1 MCEFYMKDAVSRAG
15 LSDRFYIESAATSS
29 EELGNPVYSPAQ
41 RKLREHGIS
50 ANGKAARQIT
60 KTDYERFDYI
70 IGMEESNKRS
80 MLRIFGGDPYGKIS
94 LLLDW
99 TNRPGAVADPWYTG
113 DFEATWRDISE
124 GCDAILRKLNDD

>member
-1 MCEFYMKDAVSRAG
+1 MKDAVSRAG
-15 LSDRFYIESAATSS
+15 LSDRFYIESAATSP
-29 EELGNPVYSPAQ
+29 EELGNPVYPPAQ

-50 ANGKAARQIT
+50 ANGKTARQIT

-113 DFEATWRDISE
+113 DFEATWRDVSE
-124 GCDAILRKLNDD
+124 GCDAILRKLNDV

>member
-1 MCEFYMKDAVSRAG
+1 MKDAVSRAG

-29 EELGNPVYSPAQ
+29 EELGNPVYPPAQ

-99 TNRPGAVADPWYTG
+99 TPRPGAVADPWYTG
-113 DFEATWRDISE
+113 DFEATWLDVSE